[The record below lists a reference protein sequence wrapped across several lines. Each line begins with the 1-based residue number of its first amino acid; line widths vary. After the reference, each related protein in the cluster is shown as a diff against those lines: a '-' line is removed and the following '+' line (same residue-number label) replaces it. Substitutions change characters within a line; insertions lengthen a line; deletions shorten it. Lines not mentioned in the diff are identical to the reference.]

1 MPPDRPTPA
10 TAADPDEPEDRLALP
25 QFASPQDAVI
35 TSVNWFIEPCW
46 KGVRVLARV
55 EGGRATL
62 SDERGEPVEDLEE
75 AAEVITASID
85 AEQAVVDGAWTAM
98 PFVGE
103 GSAARRWAETLA
115 EAAEDRGEA
124 AEDEPPIDPVA
135 LEKRRA
141 FVAWDLLELDGQP
154 LYDIPYQE
162 RRRLLESVVVEDI
175 RVRITP
181 AVRYPFRRWVAAW
194 HANGFTHYVAK
205 EANSR
210 YASGEENDDW
220 LQISAEPERGPS
232 IIGRLFGQ
240 RPKKTPFIH
249 D

>member
-1 MPPDRPTPA
+1 MPSNRPQHAPA
-10 TAADPDEPEDRLALP
+10 DDPDEPEDRVALP
-25 QFASPQDAVI
+25 QFASPQQAVI
-35 TSVNWFIEPCW
+35 TSVNWFVEPCW
-46 KGVRVLARV
+46 KGTRLLARV
-55 EGGRATL
+55 EGGRASL
-62 SDERGEPVEDLEE
+62 SDERGDPVDELED
-75 AAEVITASID
+75 APEVIAASVD
-85 AEQAVVDGAWTAM
+85 ADQAVLDGAWTAM

-115 EAAEDRGEA
+115 GEA
-124 AEDEPPIDPVA
+124 EEDGEPAEEQPPIDPLA

-141 FVAWDLLELDGQP
+141 FVAWDLLELDGEP
-154 LYDIPYQE
+154 LYDVPYQE
-162 RRRLLESVVVEDI
+162 RRRLLESVVVEDV

-181 AVRYPFRRWVAAW
+181 AVRYPFHRWVAAW

-210 YASGEENDDW
+210 YASGVENDDW

-232 IIGRLFGQ
+232 LIGRLFGQ
-240 RPKKTPFIH
+240 RPRKTPYIH

>member
-1 MPPDRPTPA
+1 MPPDRPQPA
-10 TAADPDEPEDRLALP
+10 SADDPDEPEERSVLP
-25 QFASPQDAVI
+25 QFASVQDAVI
-35 TSVNWFIEPCW
+35 TSVSWFIEPCW
-46 KGVRVLARV
+46 KGTRLLARV
-55 EGGRATL
+55 EAGRVTL
-62 SDERGEPVEDLEE
+62 TDERGDPATGLDD
-75 AAEVITASID
+75 AAEVIAAAVD
-85 AEQAVVDGAWTAM
+85 ADQALIDGAWTAM

-115 EAAEDRGEA
+115 EAAGETEEA
-124 AEDEPPIDPVA
+124 PPIDPVA
-135 LEKRRA
+135 LETRRA

-154 LYDIPYQE
+154 LHDVPYQE
-162 RRRLLESVVVEDI
+162 RRRLLESVIVEDI

-181 AVRYPFRRWVAAW
+181 SVRYPFRRWVAAW

-210 YASGEENDDW
+210 YSSGEENDDW

-232 IIGRLFGQ
+232 IVGRLFGQ
-240 RPKKTPFIH
+240 RPRKTPYIH